1 MKKSILLLFALAI
14 LFSSFKVQAQDPNRF
29 ADEVK
34 KFENAGNDYPSENRI
49 IFTGSSSI
57 RLWVDFKSYF
67 PEHNVINTGFGGS
80 ETSDLIHYKDLLI
93 SQFEPKQVFIY
104 EGDND
109 VNSGKSGLE
118 ILSDMNTLVSSLLE
132 EGIENIV
139 IIAPKPSVARWELKE
154 KYEKVN
160 ASLKAMADL
169 SPKIQYADVWTPML
183 NPDGNVKPD
192 IFIEDNL
199 HMNKKGYDIWIKVI
213 GPLLIKP

>member
-1 MKKSILLLFALAI
+1 MKKTNYLLIILLLI
-14 LFSSFKVQAQDPNRF
+14 TSIDLFGQDPLRF
-29 ADEVK
+29 AEEVK
-34 KFENAGNDYPSENRI
+34 KFENASVQYPAQNRI
-49 IFTGSSSI
+49 VFTGSSSI

-93 SQFEPKQVFIY
+93 SQFNPKQVFIY

-109 VNSGKSGLE
+109 VNSGKSGLQ
-118 ILSDMNTLVSSLLE
+118 ILADMNKLVNDLLE
-132 EGIENIV
+132 EGVENIV

-160 ASLKAMADL
+160 ASFKAMADL
-169 SPKIQYADVWTPML
+169 SPNVKFADVWAPML
-183 NPDGNVKPD
+183 NEDGKVKSD